1 MLAAPQASAGSATL
15 GERAATT
22 LKASGLREAPRRP
35 SGQPDGPGWAVE
47 PMPQCGPERVAVR
60 WHHPCPA
67 WPYPGPRAG
76 LDLCRAAL
84 TAAGYRVETVHAPV
98 TYLAVLPP
106 PGS

>member
-1 MLAAPQASAGSATL
+1 MLAGPQAGAGTAAL
-15 GERAATT
+15 GERVATA

-35 SGQPDGPGWAVE
+35 SGQPSGTGWAVE

-60 WHHPCPA
+60 WHHP
-67 WPYPGPRAG
+67 GPRADCTG
-76 LDLCRAAL
+76 LDPCRAAL